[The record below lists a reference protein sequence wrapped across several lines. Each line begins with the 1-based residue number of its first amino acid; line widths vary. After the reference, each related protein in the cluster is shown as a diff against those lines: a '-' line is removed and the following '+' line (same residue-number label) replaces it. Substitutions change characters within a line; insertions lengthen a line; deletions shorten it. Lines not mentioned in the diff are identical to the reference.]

1 MATDGYPPT
10 LDGLRLGVAYYPEQW
25 PEDRWQMDAAL
36 MAEAG
41 ISLVR
46 VGEFAWARL
55 QPSEA
60 QLDLEWLDAALDVLA
75 EAGLGIVLGTPT
87 AAPPAWLVERHP
99 EILPV
104 AADGRTAPFGHRRH
118 YCPNQPAFREAAA
131 AVVTALADRYGRD
144 PRVVAWQIDNELGG
158 RCFCE
163 TCRRRF
169 QEWLEERHGSL
180 DNLNE
185 SWGTAFW
192 SQTYTSWAQIP
203 LPRLDPVPLPEG
215 FAPYAPNPGHALDF
229 RRFTSESLIAF
240 LREQL
245 DILRR
250 RTSGQLVTHNLMGFR
265 FGELD
270 YHALAAEL
278 DLVAW
283 DNYPVLDP
291 RGRWSTPGLAADA
304 MRGLAGRPTWVLEQQ
319 VGPVG
324 WETLLT
330 PDRAQMRLHAY
341 QTIAHGATAV
351 FFFRWRTARHGTEQ
365 HWHGILGADG
375 RPRRRYRELRRL
387 AAELERLGE
396 PLAGAHPVADVAL
409 LHDYDSRWALQG
421 QPTNAALAFE
431 DTVQRHYE
439 ALRRLGLGVDVLSPT
454 VQLERY
460 RVVVAP
466 CVYVIDPAVAA
477 AFARYVEGGGVLV
490 LGARSG
496 VKDRSNA
503 VPERPLPA
511 WLDEL
516 AGLEV
521 ADYASLRTTASVP
534 FVGVDPAGMDG
545 SFSGWY
551 EDVELKGARA
561 LAVYTAGDFAGGAAV
576 TANAVGRG
584 SVLYLAGAADEPTL
598 RRLYGSVGREAG
610 LPLLELPEG
619 VEVARLDGGSNG
631 ELRFVLNH
639 GREER
644 ALSLDDGRWHDLVGD
659 RDTEGTLILER
670 FGVALLAASD
680 RVAAAGVERAGRG
693 DADR

>member
-1 MATDGYPPT
+1 MDGDLPNV
-10 LDGLRLGVAYYPEQW
+10 DGLRLGVAYYPEQW
-25 PEDRWQMDAAL
+25 PQERWRVDAAL

-41 ISLVR
+41 ISLAR

-55 QPSEA
+55 QPAGGEF
-60 QLDLEWLDAALDVLA
+60 DLEWLDSAFDVLA
-75 EAGLGIVLGTPT
+75 DAGLGIVLGTPT

-144 PRVVAWQIDNELGG
+144 PRVAAWQIDNELGG

-169 QEWLEERHGSL
+169 QEWLEQRHGSL

-192 SQTYTSWAQIP
+192 SQTYTSWTQVP

-229 RRFTSESLIAF
+229 RRFASESLIAF
-240 LREQL
+240 LRAQV

-250 RTSGQLVTHNLMGFR
+250 RTTGQLVTHNLMGFR

-270 YHALAAEL
+270 YHALAGEL

-291 RGRWSTPGLAADA
+291 QERWSTPALAADA
-304 MRGLAGRPTWVLEQQ
+304 MRGLTGRPTWVLEQQ
-319 VGPVG
+319 VGPLG
-324 WETLLT
+324 WETLLS
-330 PDRAQMRLHAY
+330 PRRGQMRLQAY
-341 QTIAHGATAV
+341 QTIAHGAAAV

-365 HWHGILGADG
+365 HWHGILDADG

-387 AAELERLGE
+387 GDELEKLRE
-396 PLAGAHPVADVAL
+396 PLAGTYPVADVAL

-421 QPTNAALAFE
+421 QPTNAALTFE
-431 DTVQRHYE
+431 ETLQRHYE
-439 ALRRLGLGVDVLSPT
+439 ALRRLGLGVDVVSPS
-454 VQLERY
+454 VELERY
-460 RVVVAP
+460 RLVVAP
-466 CVYVIDPAVAA
+466 SAYVIDPAVAA
-477 AFARYVEGGGVLV
+477 AFARYVESGGVLV
-490 LGARSG
+490 LGPRSG

-521 ADYASLRTTASVP
+521 ADYASLRTPSPVP
-534 FVGVDPAGMDG
+534 FVGVGPAGLDG

-551 EDVELKGARA
+551 EDLELKGARA
-561 LAVYTAGDFAGGAAV
+561 LAVYAAGDFAGRAAV

-584 SVLYLAGAADEPTL
+584 RVLYLAGAADEPTL
-598 RRLYGSVGREAG
+598 RRLYRIAGREAG
-610 LPLLELPEG
+610 LPLLELPDG
-619 VEVARLDGGSNG
+619 VEVVRLDGGSNG

-639 GREER
+639 DRDER
-644 ALSLDDGRWHDLVGD
+644 ALPLDDGRWHDFVGD
-659 RDTEGTLILER
+659 RDTEGAIVLDG
-670 FGVALLAASD
+670 FGVALLAAAD
-680 RVAAAGVERAGRG
+680 RVAAATIERAGMG